1 MKIIVIIIIRPTNT
15 MSQRM
20 RRMDLEAGCCW
31 RPRRLRS
38 PFLLTTMSCQSAL
51 CCPPPPTDPSQW
63 QYRSLDNIIPDKQTL
78 LTRRPVLSGES
89 VSLVRVGV
97 DSRSMI
103 CDHKDDGAV
112 IPGGLRVPLTVAVH
126 HMMSLVTIIMSFVK
140 CKDYEGSGS
149 GGVLITMATVTA
161 LPYTSTL
168 AFLILWGSSV

>member
-1 MKIIVIIIIRPTNT
+1 

-140 CKDYEGSGS
+140 SKDYMN
-149 GGVLITMATVTA
+149 VLAVAVFWLLWLLPTVTA